1 MTDDILTRLK
11 LYDQFLDPDERARLR
26 EALEQPRLPAIRV
39 NTLKIG
45 IERARQTWPD
55 RYGWTVHPVPFCA
68 ASWQITGQEQ
78 PLGDTRDARYSGNI
92 GNTLEFQNGYYYI
105 QDAASM
111 LPAEMF
117 SDHESPLILD
127 VAAAPGGKTTHLASR
142 YADRGVILANDS
154 SANRIT
160 ALRANLQNWGVFGAL
175 VTNYPG
181 ERIGRWFPETFDRV
195 LIDAPCSGDT
205 LRITTGR
212 KTRSVSEREHE
223 ALCQRQEALLLSA
236 FQAVKPG
243 GEIVYST
250 CTMSPAEDE
259 AILDD
264 LLRHYPQQ
272 AVIDRVDHLAVSAPG
287 LDSDGRV
294 TFDPQVRH
302 AIRLWPHLYQTSGF
316 FAARIRK
323 TGAIPVDPDPPPQR
337 AWEQSG
343 LTPVSRQ
350 TEAQIITQWEQDFGF
365 EALPGTMT
373 LWQRERLIYAIPARL
388 VSVFAGLPHAAAG
401 LMIGQQDGERFIPS
415 HELITRFE
423 AQFTRPRR
431 ALADYQRALWLA
443 GRDFRDVSDWPY
455 PPGALILLEDNYGR
469 FLGRGSVQRDRVRN
483 LLPKRFTHT
492 D

>member
-1 MTDDILTRLK
+1 MTDELLDRLER
-11 LYDQFLDPDERARLR
+11 YDHFLDPGERARLR

-45 IERARQTWPD
+45 IEQARQIWPE
-55 RYGWTVHPVPFCA
+55 RYGWTVQPVPFCA
-68 ASWQITGQEQ
+68 AGWQIVSQEQ
-78 PLGDTRDARYSGNI
+78 PIGD
-92 GNTLEFQNGYYYI
+92 TLEFQNGYYYI

-117 SDHESPLILD
+117 GDHEAPLILD
-127 VAAAPGGKTTHLASR
+127 LAAAPGGKTTHLASR

-154 SANRIT
+154 SAKRIT

-181 ERIGRWFPETFDRV
+181 ERLGRWFPETFDRV

-212 KTRSVSEREHE
+212 KTRTVSDREHG

-236 FQAVKPG
+236 FQAVRPG

-259 AILDD
+259 AVLDD
-264 LLRHYPQQ
+264 LLWRYPQQ
-272 AVIDRVDHLAVSAPG
+272 AVIDRVDHLAVNAPG
-287 LDSDGRV
+287 LDSDGRA

-323 TGAIPVDPDPPPQR
+323 TETIPVEAEPIPSR

-343 LTPVSRQ
+343 LVPVSDKVETR
-350 TEAQIITQWEQDFGF
+350 IVTQWAQDFGF
-365 EALPGTMT
+365 GGLPEGIT
-373 LWQRERLIYAIPARL
+373 LWQRDKLIYAIPARL

-423 AQFTRPRR
+423 AQFTRPRL
-431 ALADYQRALWLA
+431 ALADDQRALWLA
-443 GRDFRDVSDWPY
+443 GRDLRGAAEVPY
-455 PPGALILLEDNYGR
+455 PPGALILLEDEQGR

>member
-1 MTDDILTRLK
+1 MTDELLTRLEH
-11 LYDQFLDPDERARLR
+11 YDQFLDPGERARLR

-39 NTLKIG
+39 NTLKIE
-45 IERARQTWPD
+45 IEQARQTWPE
-55 RYGWTVHPVPFCA
+55 RYGWTVQPVPFCA
-68 ASWQITGQEQ
+68 AGWQITGTDQ
-78 PLGDTRDARYSGNI
+78 PLGD
-92 GNTLEFQNGYYYI
+92 TLEFQNGYYYI

-117 SDHESPLILD
+117 SDHDSPLILD
-127 VAAAPGGKTTHLASR
+127 LAAAPGGKTTHLASR
-142 YADRGVILANDS
+142 YADRGVILANDT
-154 SANRIT
+154 SARRIT

-181 ERIGRWFPETFDRV
+181 ERMGRWFPETFDRV

-205 LRITTGR
+205 LRVATGR
-212 KTRSVSEREHE
+212 KTRTVSDREHE

-259 AILDD
+259 AVLDD
-264 LLRHYPQQ
+264 LLRRYPQQ
-272 AVIDRVDHLAVSAPG
+272 AVIDRVDHLAVDAPG
-287 LDSDGRV
+287 LDSDGR
-294 TFDPQVRH
+294 TAFDPQVRH

-323 TGAIPVDPDPPPQR
+323 TDTIPVEAEPIPAR

-350 TEAQIITQWEQDFGF
+350 TEAQMIAQWAQEFGF
-365 EALPGTMT
+365 EALPESIR
-373 LWQRERLIYAIPARL
+373 LWQRDKLIYAIPARL
-388 VSVFAGLPHAAAG
+388 VGVFAGLPHAAAG
-401 LMIGQQDGERFIPS
+401 LMIAQQDGDRFIPS

-423 AQFTRPRR
+423 AQFTRPR
-431 ALADYQRALWLA
+431 LTLVDDQRALWLA
-443 GRDFRDVSDWPY
+443 GRDLRGADVPY
-455 PPGALILLEDNYGR
+455 PPGTLILLEDEQGR

>member
-1 MTDDILTRLK
+1 MSDELFERLER
-11 LYDQFLDPDERARLR
+11 YDQFLDPGERARLR

-45 IERARQTWPD
+45 IEQARQTWPE
-55 RYGWTVHPVPFCA
+55 RYGWTVQPVSFCA
-68 ASWQITGQEQ
+68 AGWQITGYDQ
-78 PLGDTRDARYSGNI
+78 PLGD
-92 GNTLEFQNGYYYI
+92 TLEFQNGYYYI

-117 SDHESPLILD
+117 SDHAAPLILD
-127 VAAAPGGKTTHLASR
+127 LAAAPGGKTTHLASR
-142 YADRGVILANDS
+142 YADRGVILANDT
-154 SANRIT
+154 SAKRIT

-181 ERIGRWFPETFDRV
+181 ERLGRWFPETFDRV

-212 KTRSVSEREHE
+212 KTRTISDREHE

-236 FQAVKPG
+236 FQAVRPG

-259 AILDD
+259 AVLDD
-264 LLRHYPQQ
+264 LLRRYPQQ
-272 AVIDRVDHLAVSAPG
+272 AVIDRVDHLMVDAPG
-287 LDSDGRV
+287 LDSDGRAV
-294 TFDPQVRH
+294 FDPQVRH

-323 TGAIPVDPDPPPQR
+323 TESIPVEPEPIPSR

-343 LTPVSRQ
+343 LTRISDKI
-350 TEAQIITQWEQDFGF
+350 EAQIVAQWAQDFGF
-365 EALPGTMT
+365 AVRPESIT
-373 LWQRERLIYAIPARL
+373 LWQRDKLIFAIPARL
-388 VSVFAGLPHAAAG
+388 VAVFAGLPHAAAG

-423 AQFTRPRR
+423 AQFTRPRL
-431 ALADYQRALWLA
+431 ALADDQRALWLA
-443 GRDFRDVSDWPY
+443 GRDLRGVSDVPY
-455 PPGALILLEDNYGR
+455 PPGALILLEDEQGR

>member
-1 MTDDILTRLK
+1 MTDDLLTRLEH
-11 LYDQFLDPDERARLR
+11 YDQFLDPDERARLR
-26 EALEQPRLPAIRV
+26 ASLEQPRLPAIRV
-39 NTLKIG
+39 NTLKIE
-45 IERARQTWPD
+45 IEQARQTWPE
-55 RYGWTVHPVPFCA
+55 RYGWTVRPVPFCA
-68 ASWQITGQEQ
+68 AGWQIAGHD
-78 PLGDTRDARYSGNI
+78 LGD
-92 GNTLEFQNGYYYI
+92 TLEFQNGYYYI

-117 SDHESPLILD
+117 SDHASPLILD
-127 VAAAPGGKTTHLASR
+127 LAAAPGGKTTHLASR
-142 YADRGVILANDS
+142 YADRGVILANDT
-154 SANRIT
+154 SAKRIT

-181 ERIGRWFPETFDRV
+181 ERLGRWFPETFDRV
-195 LIDAPCSGDT
+195 LLDAPCSGDT

-212 KTRSVSEREHE
+212 KTRTVSDREHE

-236 FQAVKPG
+236 FQAVRPG

-259 AILDD
+259 AVLDD
-264 LLRHYPQQ
+264 LLRRYPQQ
-272 AVIDRVDHLAVSAPG
+272 AVIDTVDHVAVNAPG
-287 LDSDGRV
+287 LDSDGRA

-323 TGAIPVDPDPPPQR
+323 TDAIPVESDPPPSR

-343 LTPVSRQ
+343 LVPVAREV
-350 TEAQIITQWEQDFGF
+350 EARIVTQWAQDFGF
-365 EALPGTMT
+365 EWAALPGELT
-373 LWQRERLIYAIPARL
+373 LWQRDKLIYAIPARL
-388 VSVFAGLPHAAAG
+388 VALLGGLPHAAAG
-401 LMIGQQDGERFIPS
+401 LMIGQQDGERFVPS
-415 HELITRFE
+415 QELITRFE
-423 AQFTRPRR
+423 AQFTRSRLV
-431 ALADYQRALWLA
+431 LADDQRALWLA
-443 GRDFRDVSDWPY
+443 GRDLRGAAEVPY
-455 PPGALILLEDNYGR
+455 PPGSLILLEDTDGR

>member
-1 MTDDILTRLK
+1 MTDELFERLER
-11 LYDQFLDPDERARLR
+11 YDEFLDPGERARLR
-26 EALEQPRLPAIRV
+26 EALAQPRLPAIRV

-45 IERARQTWPD
+45 IERARRTWPE
-55 RYGWTVHPVPFCA
+55 RYGWTVQPVPFCA
-68 ASWQITGQEQ
+68 AGWQITGHDQ
-78 PLGDTRDARYSGNI
+78 PLGD
-92 GNTLEFQNGYYYI
+92 TLEFQNGYYYI

-117 SDHESPLILD
+117 SDHAAPLILD
-127 VAAAPGGKTTHLASR
+127 LAAAPGGKTTHLASR

-154 SANRIT
+154 SAKRIT

-181 ERIGRWFPETFDRV
+181 ERLGRWFPETFDRV

-212 KTRSVSEREHE
+212 KTRTVSEREHA

-236 FQAVKPG
+236 FQAVRPG

-259 AILDD
+259 AVLDD
-264 LLRHYPQQ
+264 LLRRFPQQ
-272 AVIDRVDHLAVSAPG
+272 AVIDRVDHLDVSAPG
-287 LDSDGRV
+287 LDSDGRAA
-294 TFDPQVRH
+294 FDPQVRH

-323 TGAIPVDPDPPPQR
+323 TESIPVDSEPIPSR

-343 LTPVSRQ
+343 LVRISDQ
-350 TEAQIITQWEQDFGF
+350 IEAQMIAQWARDFGF
-365 EALPGTMT
+365 GALPDGVT
-373 LWQRERLIYAIPARL
+373 LWQRDKLIYAIPARL
-388 VSVFAGLPHAAAG
+388 VDVFAGLPHAAAG
-401 LMIGQQDGERFIPS
+401 LMIAQQDEERFVPS
-415 HELITRFE
+415 HELITRCE
-423 AQFTRPRR
+423 AQFTRPRL
-431 ALADYQRALWLA
+431 ALADDQRDVWLA
-443 GRDFRDVSDWPY
+443 GRDLRGAPEVPY
-455 PPGALILLEDNYGR
+455 PPGALILLEDEQGR

-483 LLPKRFTHT
+483 LLPKRFTHV